1 MTQGTYGEESAGR
14 GLLAALARM
23 FSSFADLRFRRY
35 AIGAQFAYTGSWMI
49 QLSQSL
55 LILELSGGSGALLGI
70 TLAIQ
75 SLPLL
80 LFGPWTGVLADRIG
94 PRRVLMAG
102 ELMMMT
108 VATTQAV
115 FIALGLASITSVL
128 VLAALFGLGSLME
141 QTMRS
146 AVVVDL
152 VSTGRIANA
161 VSLNALFLQLG
172 RFVGPAVGGVL
183 VASTGFVL
191 PFAVGAAL
199 FGGFALVLATL
210 GGSRHA
216 AVASV
221 SRGLG
226 PALAFIRRD
235 PVLPE
240 VLVIAAVGGLVGPNF
255 VTFATLILTE
265 DFDAGPEQVGLAA
278 TALAVG
284 TIAGALV
291 AAWRNSTSVVLVRWG
306 AVGVGVL
313 TILALAS
320 PNITV
325 YMVTLVAAGF
335 AAMMLVTQSG
345 STVQARATT
354 ELRGRVSAVFSV
366 FLLVGI
372 PVGAP
377 VFGVL
382 ADSLDPRLASAVLG
396 ATVLVCVLI
405 AWLTLGRARRSSRE

>member
-1 MTQGTYGEESAGR
+1 MTQSPYGEEPAAR
-14 GLLAALARM
+14 GLLAVLARM
-23 FSSFADLRFRRY
+23 FSSFAEVRFRRY
-35 AIGAQFAYTGSWMI
+35 AVGALLAYTGSWMI

-55 LILELSGGSGALLGI
+55 LILELSGGSGALLGL

-94 PRRVLMAG
+94 ARRVLIIG
-102 ELMMMT
+102 EVMMMA
-108 VATTQAV
+108 VATAQAV
-115 FIALGLASITSVL
+115 FIALDLVSIASVL
-128 VLAALFGLGSLME
+128 LLAGLFGVGAVME

-152 VSTGRIANA
+152 VTSRQIANA

-172 RFVGPAVGGVL
+172 RFVGPAVAGVL
-183 VASTGFVL
+183 VASTGFVP
-191 PFAVGAAL
+191 PFAIGAAL
-199 FGGFALVLATL
+199 FGGFALILATL
-210 GGSRHA
+210 STQSPTI
-216 AVASV
+216 VSSV

-235 PVLPE
+235 AVLPE
-240 VLVIAAVGGLVGPNF
+240 VLILAAVGGLVGPNF

-265 DFDAGPEQVGLAA
+265 EFHAGPEQVGLAA

-306 AVGVGVL
+306 AGGVGVL
-313 TILALAS
+313 AVLALAS
-320 PNITV
+320 PTREI

-345 STVQARATT
+345 STVQARATP

-377 VFGVL
+377 TFGVL
-382 ADSLDPRLASAVLG
+382 ADWLSPRLASAILG
-396 ATVLVCVLI
+396 ATVLLCVLL
-405 AWLTLGRARRSSRE
+405 AWVTLGRPRRP